1 MPRFILESGTI
12 PKVMYNLKGDGGAK
26 LNGGAEVEVV
36 HAEKKREVEEEVV
49 DNPKYKIAADMIQYI
64 EYALNRVEN
73 S

>member
-36 HAEKKREVEEEVV
+36 HAEKKQEVV
-49 DNPKYKIAADMIQYI
+49 DNQKHNIAAEMMQYL